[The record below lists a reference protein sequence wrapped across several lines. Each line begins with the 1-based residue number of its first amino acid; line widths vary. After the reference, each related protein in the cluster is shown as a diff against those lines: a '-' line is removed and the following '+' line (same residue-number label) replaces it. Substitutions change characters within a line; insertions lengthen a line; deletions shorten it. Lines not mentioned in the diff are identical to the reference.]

1 MHRDRPYHSH
11 HHYSKLCSLGKR
23 HSTSLV
29 QRPLPLSECATFK
42 LHATHQGSKQCSS
55 VMNFCYIFQALFKLP
70 TEIIAAAMNVTPAQ
84 AAGVAETAA
93 TKNIYPGAAS
103 ADCQR

>member
-1 MHRDRPYHSH
+1 
-11 HHYSKLCSLGKR
+11 
-23 HSTSLV
+23 
-29 QRPLPLSECATFK
+29 
-42 LHATHQGSKQCSS
+42 
-55 VMNFCYIFQALFKLP
+55 MNFCYIFQALFKLP